1 MKHPGAAMCVLT
13 VLSLSALNSALFRGT
28 AALAVTTDAF
38 QIPIAMNHQ
47 ATFGLSNSVPR
58 GVLSGSSLFGSSER
72 RRQRRERSALQSSS
86 IPDRAEV
93 STETSPGANAENSSF
108 LRAVDEF
115 GMSLKPKAL
124 QAYEK
129 SLTFNTNATSVSSTP
144 ESSVVNGDQVT
155 SRFESLLY
163 RAKANMMWMLYIGY
177 RGYRGFFVILPAV
190 FREVYRQLQES
201 DLVLDAYEDEGAQNG
216 ADDSSEVDQP
226 VRLRTRLTI
235 SLLSMILTASYVVS
249 GLMRVFGMFVKT
261 FTRTTSVESSLEAAA
276 DEVVSNEEKLQ
287 SNLR

>member
-13 VLSLSALNSALFRGT
+13 VLSLSAMNSSLFLGT
-28 AALAVTTDAF
+28 KLTVTDAF
-38 QIPIAMNHQ
+38 QLKASY
-47 ATFGLSNSVPR
+47 GLSNSAVPR
-58 GVLSGSSLFGSSER
+58 GGLSGSSLFGTSER
-72 RRQRRERSALQSSS
+72 RRRQQSERSALQSS
-86 IPDRAEV
+86 IPDGAEV
-93 STETSPGANAENSSF
+93 STETSPGDNVESSSF

-115 GMSLKPKAL
+115 GMSLKPRAL

-129 SLTFNTNATSVSSTP
+129 SLTFDANATSISSAP

-155 SRFESLLY
+155 SRVESLLY

-190 FREVYRQLQES
+190 FKEVYRQLEES

-216 ADDSSEVDQP
+216 ADDPSEVDQP
-226 VRLRTRLTI
+226 MRLRTRLTI
-235 SLLSMILTASYVVS
+235 SVLSMILTASYVVS

-276 DEVVSNEEKLQ
+276 DEVVSNEDKLRRQ
-287 SNLR
+287 TER